1 MNSRG
6 RDDPVREI
14 PIRNEGVLVQDN
26 VRGDDRDVTIPEL
39 FELAAAANP
48 QAIALIFRDRR
59 ISYGELD
66 ARASQLAHYLISRGV
81 APEGLVALAIERSIE
96 MVVALLAVLKAG
108 GAYVPLD
115 PKAPSE
121 RIQFMMRD
129 SGARLLLT
137 TRDVA
142 GKLELEGAGV
152 VACLDDGD
160 FVRELTA
167 FRSTAPTDRER
178 GAPLRSSHLAYVI
191 YTSGSTG
198 RPKGVAITHR
208 NVARLLLAT
217 RNAFQFG
224 PDDVWT
230 LFHSYA
236 FDFSVWEIW
245 GALLHGGRLLVVDDD
260 VRRSPPDFL
269 ELLRRERV
277 TVLNQTPS
285 AFYAL
290 MQADESAGGTDL
302 ALRFVIFGGEGLE
315 LGRLG
320 RWYAY
325 HGDRTPVLV
334 NMYGITETTVHVTHL
349 PLDQALASSAKAS
362 LIGDGIPEWTVYV
375 LDANLEPV
383 GEGEVGELY
392 VAGSGLARGYLNRP
406 GLTSERFIACPFG
419 PAGARMYR
427 SGDLARRR
435 PDGGLEFFGRADQQV
450 KIRGFRIELGEIE
463 AALTALD
470 GVGQAAVIARD
481 LADETKLVGYIV
493 PKPGARGPSPL
504 SLRAA
509 LGASLPDYMIPS
521 AFVSLDAL
529 PLTING
535 KLDRKALPA
544 PEISGEHGYR
554 QPTNETERVIADLFR
569 RLTGAARVSVDDSFF
584 DLGGHS
590 LLGVRLMVEVQKAL
604 GKKLP
609 LAALFHGPTVAELA
623 RRVTGN
629 EPSSEWR
636 SLVPIHF
643 GGEGAPLFMVQ
654 WIERDLARHLAAKRP
669 IWGLS
674 VGIARP
680 FVGAGQCLPE
690 TIEDTAAHYIE
701 EMRSVRPEGPYQ
713 LLGHSAGGV
722 VAYEMARQL
731 VEAGQAVSFLGL
743 LDAVFPRHKESR
755 PVYPLW
761 RQAVNFVQIPPEQS
775 FRNATAYFKGLIN
788 KALSGADEDEDEVG
802 SSLSKRYRAR
812 FVAQAL
818 DSYVPRPY
826 SGKIHFF
833 RSTAPIYR
841 IRTAPPPPP
850 ETDWA
855 AIAAGEFEVH
865 DVAGD
870 HMEIVRNPLAAKT
883 AAVIEA
889 YLDNRNDEEIAA
901 GRKPAG
907 DEARRPRPL

>member
-1 MNSRG
+1 MNYQGREDPASR
-6 RDDPVREI
+6 I
-14 PIRNEGVLVQDN
+14 PIRKDSAPA
-26 VRGDDRDVTIPEL
+26 DDLDASIPEL
-39 FELAAAANP
+39 FEVEAAASP
-48 QAIALIFRDRR
+48 DAIALVFGDRR
-59 ISYGELD
+59 VSYGELD
-66 ARASQLAHYLISRGV
+66 ARANQLARYLISRGV
-81 APEGLVALAIERSIE
+81 APEVLVALAIERSVD

-121 RIQFMMRD
+121 RIQFMTRD

-137 TRDVA
+137 TREVA
-142 GKLELEGAGV
+142 KTLALENAGAV
-152 VACLDDGD
+152 VCLDDSD
-160 FVRELTA
+160 FVRDLTA
-167 FRSTAPTDRER
+167 LSSAPPADRER
-178 GAPLRSSHLAYVI
+178 GSPLRSSHLAYVI

-217 RNAFQFG
+217 RKSFQFG
-224 PDDVWT
+224 REDVWT

-245 GALLHGGRLLVVDDD
+245 GALLHGGRLVVVDDD

-290 MQADESAGGTDL
+290 MQAEESVGGTDL

-320 RWYAY
+320 RWYA
-325 HGDRTPVLV
+325 HHDDRRPVLV

-349 PLDQALASSAKAS
+349 PLDQAMAASARAS

-375 LDANLEPV
+375 LDSHLEPV
-383 GEGEVGELY
+383 GEGEIGELY
-392 VAGSGLARGYLNRP
+392 VAGSGLARGYLHRP

-419 PAGARMYR
+419 PSGARMYR

-463 AALTALD
+463 AALTALE
-470 GVGQAAVIARD
+470 GIGQAAVIPRD
-481 LADETKLVGYIV
+481 LAGETRLVAYFV
-493 PKPGARGPSPL
+493 PKPGAGGAAPA

-521 AFVSLDAL
+521 AFVGLDAL

-535 KLDRKALPA
+535 KLDRQALPA
-544 PEISGEHGYR
+544 PEVAGEGGYR
-554 QPTNETERVIADLFR
+554 GPTNETERVIADLFK

-604 GKKLP
+604 GRKLP

-623 RRVTGN
+623 RRVSDG

-643 GGEGAPLFMVQ
+643 GGEGVPLFMVQ

-669 IWGLS
+669 VWGLS

-680 FVGAGQCLPE
+680 FVGGGQSIPE

-701 EMRSVRPEGPYQ
+701 ELRSVRPEGPYQ

-731 VEAGQAVSFLGL
+731 VEAGQTVSFLGL
-743 LDAVFPRHKESR
+743 LDAEFPRPKDSR
-755 PVYPLW
+755 RVYPLW
-761 RQAVNFVQIPPEQS
+761 RQAVNFFRVPPEQS
-775 FRNATAYFKGLIN
+775 VRNATAYVKGRISR
-788 KALSGADEDEDEVG
+788 ALSGADENGDEIG
-802 SSLSKRYRAR
+802 STMSKRYRTK
-812 FVAQAL
+812 FVDHIL
-818 DSYVPRPY
+818 KNYNPPPY

-833 RSTAPIYR
+833 KSTAPIYR
-841 IRTAPPPPP
+841 IRTAPPPPL
-850 ETDWA
+850 EEAWA
-855 AIAAGEFEVH
+855 AMTTGGFEVH
-865 DVAGD
+865 EVAGG
-870 HMEIVRNPLAAKT
+870 HMEIVENPLAAKT
-883 AAVIEA
+883 AAAIEDC
-889 YLDNRNDEEIAA
+889 LDKQDDNAETAA
-901 GRKPAG
+901 KP
-907 DEARRPRPL
+907 PRTA